1 MLFRLYPE
9 LIDMGKSESDWE
21 YFKRCLIKAWE
32 AIPQARIDGLILSIG
47 RRLKALR
54 KARGF
59 YTKY

>member
-1 MLFRLYPE
+1 
-9 LIDMGKSESDWE
+9 MGKSESDWE